1 MSLDPTL
8 KSRNSLAGRRSV
20 LSRTERIEKLVE
32 EGKFDPEEASPFGL
46 PKVRTIVA
54 NIGGKSKAKA
64 EDEQEAVEGAEAP
77 AEE

>member
-8 KSRNSLAGRRSV
+8 KSRNNLSGRRSV
-20 LSRTERIEKLVE
+20 LSRTERIEKLAE
-32 EGKFDPEEASPFGL
+32 EGKFDLEEGSPFGL

-54 NIGGKSKAKA
+54 NVGGKSKAK
-64 EDEQEAVEGAEAP
+64 DEETEGDEGETP